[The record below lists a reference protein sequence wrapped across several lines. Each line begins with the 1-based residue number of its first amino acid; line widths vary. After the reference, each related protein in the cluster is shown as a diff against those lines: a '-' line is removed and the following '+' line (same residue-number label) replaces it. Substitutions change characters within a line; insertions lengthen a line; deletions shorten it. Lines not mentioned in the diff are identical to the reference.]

1 MQNLNVGFKCTWN
14 DAGFKGI
21 CSQETY
27 DNNVLHGRLWCR
39 KAKCRSFMGVPSR
52 GNEPCYESII
62 FSEWL
67 YGAGWDHSN
76 IERPRRINNTG
87 VGKIAFIT
95 TLEPGRQEKDRRIA
109 GYFIIKN
116 ITGGEKEETV
126 LLGDASDGFVV
137 PSNIN
142 LLFWDYYKNP
152 KAPGK
157 KMWGTGLF
165 RYLDDQTASA
175 ILVNLKTFCLSQGTG
190 DVELSKIERALVN
203 LSNVKTDIIKHL
215 PSRDT
220 SICPSCKKTIRENVN
235 YCTQCRAKLIS
246 CQKCKYYNLEG
257 DHYCSNCGDPLNR
270 EVGEV
275 ALNKSTVSSRAIKD
289 RLLEYGKA
297 NKKTLEEMSFCRD
310 PEADAFV
317 KTNALAFLFGVIFDQ
332 GVRAEVAWSAPYELR
347 KRLGHF
353 DVCKMA
359 ELTDAEIESIICGK
373 KKLHRFWK
381 TTGKRI
387 VDAARKVVQEYGC
400 DAAKMWSDE
409 PRAEDLEGRFREFA
423 GIGQK
428 KASMAVN
435 ILARDFGVPI
445 QNWSG
450 IDVSN
455 DVMIKR
461 VFLRA
466 GLATRNTEE
475 AIIEAG
481 RILNPDYPGAL
492 DHPAWIIGREYCL
505 NSAPICSSCPLH
517 DICPKLM

>member
-1 MQNLNVGFKCTWN
+1 M
-14 DAGFKGI
+14 
-21 CSQETY
+21 
-27 DNNVLHGRLWCR
+27 
-39 KAKCRSFMGVPSR
+39 
-52 GNEPCYESII
+52 
-62 FSEWL
+62 
-67 YGAGWDHSN
+67 YGAGWDHRSV
-76 IERPRRINNTG
+76 ERPRKINNTG

-95 TLEPGRQEKDRRIA
+95 TLEPDRQEKDRRIV
-109 GYFIIKN
+109 GYFIIKKT
-116 ITGGEKEETV
+116 TGGEKEETL
-126 LLGDASDGFVV
+126 LLGDATDGFVV
-137 PSNIN
+137 PSSIN

-152 KAPGK
+152 KVPGK

-165 RYLDDQTASA
+165 RYIDDRTALE
-175 ILVNLKTFCLSQGTG
+175 ILVKLKTLCLSQVIS
-190 DVELSKIERALVN
+190 DVELSKIERALAN
-203 LSNVKTDIIKHL
+203 LSDVKTVVIKHP
-215 PSRDT
+215 PSHDIN
-220 SICPSCKKTIRENVN
+220 ICPSCKKIIRENVN
-235 YCTQCRAKLIS
+235 FCTQCREKLIS
-246 CQKCKYYNLEG
+246 CQRCKHYNLEG
-257 DHYCSNCGDPLNR
+257 DHYCSNCGDPLNW
-270 EVGEV
+270 EVEAV
-275 ALNKSTVSSRAIKD
+275 ALNKSTVSSRTIKD

-347 KRLGHF
+347 KRFGHF
-353 DVCKMA
+353 NVCKMA
-359 ELTDAEIESIICGK
+359 EMTDAEIESIICGE

-387 VDAARKVVQEYGC
+387 VDAAKKVVQEYGC
-400 DAAKMWSDE
+400 DAAKIWSDL
-409 PRAEDLEGRFREFA
+409 PKAEDLERRFREFD

-455 DVMIKR
+455 DVMIRR

-466 GLATRNTEE
+466 GLATRDTEE

-481 RILNPDYPGAL
+481 RKLNPDYPGAL

-505 NSAPICSSCPLH
+505 NSAPLCSSCPLN